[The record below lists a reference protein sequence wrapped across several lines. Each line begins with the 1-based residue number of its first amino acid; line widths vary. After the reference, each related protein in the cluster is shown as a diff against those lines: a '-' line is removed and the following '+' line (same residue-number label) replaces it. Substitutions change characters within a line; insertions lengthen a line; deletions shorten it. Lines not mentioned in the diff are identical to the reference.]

1 MKKIIAEQMNN
12 TGSFVIPSIQQS
24 NEKSE
29 EALNPQEPSEPP
41 VIMIIMGS
49 IFAIG
54 ILLFSI
60 W

>member
-1 MKKIIAEQMNN
+1 MNN
-12 TGSFVIPSIQQS
+12 TGSFVIPAIQQS

-49 IFAIG
+49 IFAVG
-54 ILLFSI
+54 ILLYSI